1 MAHFYELTVFVRTD
15 DPKSEDAFQAIA
27 DATGRGLNGKVMHRF
42 TEIAEGE
49 APLPLRD
56 SSEEE
61 E

>member
-1 MAHFYELTVFVRTD
+1 MAHFYEMTVFVRTD
-15 DPKSEDAFQAIA
+15 EPKGADAFNAA
-27 DATGRGLNGKVMHRF
+27 VDRVASRLDGHAMHRF